1 MKQQGIENLRAIFR
15 RSRLIVVLLVV
26 LGAIQMNIVRNQQ
39 GPLYSAGATVVLSPT
54 DLATALAGLS
64 SYVDPTR
71 IDQTEQALAN
81 SRQLFDYAAS
91 RTHGVGT
98 GRDLKSAVSV
108 VKSSTTISFSATRD
122 NAAAAVADANA
133 VASAY
138 PSWRASVSNT
148 SIDAAIDQLSA
159 QIKRGG
165 SNADAVSQLGRLR
178 LLKTLTSGNVLLVEK
193 ATGAAKTRPRP
204 LRDTLLGAFVGLFAA
219 LVVVGLRE
227 ALDTRVRSEYEVEE
241 LLGVPVIGTT
251 ERLPRRATPLVLGNR
266 EYERYGDMYALI
278 AASIARLR
286 EGADRT
292 IIAITSA
299 TAGEGKTTTAV
310 NLATALARRNE
321 NVCLIDLDTRRPSI
335 ARVLRIPRDAH
346 GVDRA
351 LLRDAN
357 VSSLLWDV
365 SSNGSGLAA
374 RPAMSSAAAG
384 ARTATVGSRL
394 QVLPMGGDSLGS
406 LSPHGERVAALVR
419 DVSERS
425 DYVVIDTPPALSVPD
440 MTELAKLADIVLV
453 VVRHGQASRRN
464 LDALRRLHRTW
475 PDVDIRAVVADTP
488 PDGDSYSYYA
498 GS

>member
-15 RSRLIVVLLVV
+15 RSRLIVLLLIV
-26 LGAIQMNIVRNQQ
+26 LGAIQMNIVRSQQ
-39 GPLYSAGATVVLSPT
+39 GPLYSANANVILSPT
-54 DLATALAGLS
+54 DLATALSGLS

-71 IDQTEQALAN
+71 IDQTESALAN

-91 RTHGVGT
+91 KTPGVGT
-98 GRDLKSAVSV
+98 GSDLQSAVNV
-108 VKSSTTISFSATRD
+108 TKSSTTVSFSATRS

-133 VASAY
+133 VALAY
-138 PSWRASVSNT
+138 PKWRASVANISV
-148 SIDAAIDQLSA
+148 DAAMAQLRA
-159 QIKRGG
+159 QIKKSG
-165 SNADAVSQLGRLR
+165 SNADTVSQLNRLQ
-178 LLKTLTSGNVLLVEK
+178 LLKTLTSGNVLLVER
-193 ATGAAKTRPRP
+193 ARSAVKTRPRP
-204 LRDTLLGAFVGLFAA
+204 IRDTLLGAFVGLFAA

-241 LLGVPVIGTT
+241 LLGIPVLGSV
-251 ERLPRRATPLVLGNR
+251 ERLPRRATPLVIGNR
-266 EYERYGDMYALI
+266 EYERYGDMYALV

-286 EGADRT
+286 EGSDRT
-292 IIAITSA
+292 VIAVTSA

-310 NLATALARRNE
+310 NLASALARRNE
-321 NVCLIDLDTRRPSI
+321 NVCLIDLDTRRPSV

-357 VSSLLWDV
+357 VGALLWDV
-365 SSNGSGLAA
+365 SSNGSGLDA
-374 RPAMSSAAAG
+374 RLAVSPG
-384 ARTATVGSRL
+384 GRTATVHSRL
-394 QVLPMGGDSLGS
+394 QVLPMGSDAIGS
-406 LSPHGERVAALVR
+406 IAPHGERLATLVR

-425 DYVVIDTPPALSVPD
+425 EFVVIDTPPALSVPD

-464 LDALRRLHRTW
+464 LDALRRLHRTG
-475 PDVDIRAVVADTP
+475 PDVDIRAVVVETP
-488 PDGDSYSYYA
+488 PDGASYSYYA

>member
-15 RSRLIVVLLVV
+15 RSRLIVLLLIV
-26 LGAIQMNIVRNQQ
+26 LGAIQMNIVRSQQ
-39 GPLYSAGATVVLSPT
+39 GPLYSAGATVILSPT

-64 SYVDPTR
+64 AYVDPTR
-71 IDQTEQALAN
+71 VDQTEQALAS

-91 RTHGVGT
+91 KTPGVGT

-108 VKSSTTISFSATRD
+108 SKSSTTISFSATRS
-122 NAAAAVADANA
+122 NAAAAVGDANA

-138 PSWRASVSNT
+138 PTWRASVSNA
-148 SIDAAIDQLSA
+148 SVDAAMNQLRA
-159 QIKRGG
+159 QIKKSG
-165 SNADAVSQLGRLR
+165 SDADTVAQLNRLR

-193 ATGAAKTRPRP
+193 ATRATKTRPRP

-227 ALDTRVRSEYEVEE
+227 ALDTRVRSEYEVED
-241 LLGVPVIGTT
+241 LLGVPVVGSV

-266 EYERYGDMYALI
+266 EYERYSDMYALI
-278 AASIARLR
+278 AASVARLR
-286 EGADRT
+286 EGEDRT
-292 IIAITSA
+292 IVAITSA

-310 NLATALARRNE
+310 NLAAALARRNE
-321 NVCLIDLDTRRPSI
+321 NVCLIDLDTRRPSV

-351 LLRDAN
+351 LLRDAK
-357 VSSLLWDV
+357 VGTLLWDV

-374 RPAMSSAAAG
+374 RPAAAAAG
-384 ARTATVGSRL
+384 ARTATVHSRL
-394 QVLPMGGDSLGS
+394 QVLPMGTDAIGS
-406 LSPHGERVAALVR
+406 ISPHGDRLAALVR

-475 PDVDIRAVVADTP
+475 PDVDIRGVVVDTP

-498 GS
+498 GG

>member
-1 MKQQGIENLRAIFR
+1 MKQQGIENLRAILR
-15 RSRLIVVLLVV
+15 RSRLIVLLLVV
-26 LGAIQMNIVRNQQ
+26 LGAIQMNIVRSQQ
-39 GPLYSAGATVVLSPT
+39 GPLYNADATVVLSPT

-64 SYVDPTR
+64 AYVDPTR

-81 SRQLFDYAAS
+81 SLQLFNYAAS
-91 RTHGVGT
+91 KTRGVGT

-108 VKSSTTISFSATRD
+108 TKSSTTISFSATRST
-122 NAAAAVADANA
+122 AAAAVADANA
-133 VASAY
+133 VAVNY
-138 PSWRASVSNT
+138 PAWRASVSNA
-148 SIDAAIDQLSA
+148 SIDAAMAQLRG
-159 QIKRGG
+159 QIKRAG
-165 SNADAVSQLGRLR
+165 SDADTVSQLNRLR

-193 ATGAAKTRPRP
+193 TTHAVKTRPRP
-204 LRDTLLGAFVGLFAA
+204 VRDTLLGAFVGLFAA

-241 LLGVPVIGTT
+241 LLGIPVLGSV

-266 EYERYGDMYALI
+266 EYERYSDMYALV
-278 AASIARLR
+278 AASVARLR

-292 IIAITSA
+292 IIAVTSA

-310 NLATALARRNE
+310 NLAAALARRNE
-321 NVCLIDLDTRRPSI
+321 NVCLIDLDTRRPSV

-351 LLRDAN
+351 LLRDTN
-357 VSSLLWDV
+357 VGSLLWDV
-365 SSNGSGLAA
+365 NSNGAGLDA
-374 RPAMSSAAAG
+374 RPAVPVG
-384 ARTATVGSRL
+384 GRTATAHSRL
-394 QVLPMGGDSLGS
+394 QVLPMGSDAIGS
-406 LSPHGERVAALVR
+406 LSPHGERLAGLVR

-475 PDVDIRAVVADTP
+475 PDVDIRGVVVDTP

-498 GS
+498 GH

>member
-1 MKQQGIENLRAIFR
+1 
-15 RSRLIVVLLVV
+15 LIVLLLVE
-26 LGAIQMNIVRNQQ
+26 LGAIQMNIVMSQQ
-39 GPLYSAGATVVLSPT
+39 GPLYNADATVVLSPT

-64 SYVDPTR
+64 AYVDPTR

-81 SRQLFDYAAS
+81 SLQLFNYAAS
-91 RTHGVGT
+91 KTRGVGT

-108 VKSSTTISFSATRD
+108 TKSSTTISFSATRST
-122 NAAAAVADANA
+122 AAAAVADANA
-133 VASAY
+133 VAVNY
-138 PSWRASVSNT
+138 PAWRASVSNA
-148 SIDAAIDQLSA
+148 SIDAAMAQLRG
-159 QIKRGG
+159 QIKRAG
-165 SNADAVSQLGRLR
+165 SDADTVSQLNRLR

-193 ATGAAKTRPRP
+193 TTHAVKTRPRP
-204 LRDTLLGAFVGLFAA
+204 VRDTLLGAFVGLFAA

-241 LLGVPVIGTT
+241 LLGIPVLGSV

-266 EYERYGDMYALI
+266 EYERYSDMYALV
-278 AASIARLR
+278 AASVARLR

-292 IIAITSA
+292 IIAVTSA

-310 NLATALARRNE
+310 NLAAALARRNE
-321 NVCLIDLDTRRPSI
+321 NVCLIDLDTRRPSV

-351 LLRDAN
+351 LLRDTN
-357 VSSLLWDV
+357 VGSLLWDV
-365 SSNGSGLAA
+365 NSNGAGLDA
-374 RPAMSSAAAG
+374 RPAVPVG
-384 ARTATVGSRL
+384 GRTATAHSRL
-394 QVLPMGGDSLGS
+394 QVLPRGSDAIGS
-406 LSPHGERVAALVR
+406 LSPHGERLAGLVR

-475 PDVDIRAVVADTP
+475 PDVDIRGVVVDTP

-498 GS
+498 GH

>member
-15 RSRLIVVLLVV
+15 RSRLIVLLLIV
-26 LGAIQMNIVRNQQ
+26 LGAIQMNIVRSQQ
-39 GPLYSAGATVVLSPT
+39 GPLYSANANVILSPT
-54 DLATALAGLS
+54 DLATALSGLS
-64 SYVDPTR
+64 SYVDPNR
-71 IDQTEQALAN
+71 IDQTESALAN

-91 RTHGVGT
+91 KTPGVGT
-98 GRDLKSAVSV
+98 GSDLQSAVNV
-108 VKSSTTISFSATRD
+108 TKSSTTVSFSATRS

-133 VASAY
+133 VALAY
-138 PSWRASVSNT
+138 PKWRASVANISV
-148 SIDAAIDQLSA
+148 DAAMAQLRA
-159 QIKRGG
+159 QIKKSG
-165 SNADAVSQLGRLR
+165 SNADTVSQLNRLQ
-178 LLKTLTSGNVLLVEK
+178 LLKTLTSGNVLLVER
-193 ATGAAKTRPRP
+193 ARSAVKTRPRP
-204 LRDTLLGAFVGLFAA
+204 IRDTLLGAFVGLFAA

-241 LLGVPVIGTT
+241 LLGIPVLGSV
-251 ERLPRRATPLVLGNR
+251 ERLPRRATPLVIGNR
-266 EYERYGDMYALI
+266 EYERYGDMYALV

-292 IIAITSA
+292 VIAVTSA

-310 NLATALARRNE
+310 NLASALARRNE
-321 NVCLIDLDTRRPSI
+321 NVCLIDLDTRRPSV

-357 VSSLLWDV
+357 VGALLWDV
-365 SSNGSGLAA
+365 SSNGSGLDA
-374 RPAMSSAAAG
+374 RPAVSPG
-384 ARTATVGSRL
+384 GRTATVHSRL
-394 QVLPMGGDSLGS
+394 QVLPMGSDAIGS
-406 LSPHGERVAALVR
+406 ISPHGERLAALVR

-425 DYVVIDTPPALSVPD
+425 EFVVIDTPPALSVPD

-475 PDVDIRAVVADTP
+475 PDVDIRGVVVDTP

>member
-1 MKQQGIENLRAIFR
+1 MKQQGIENLRAILR
-15 RSRLIVVLLVV
+15 RSRLIVLLLVV
-26 LGAIQMNIVRNQQ
+26 LGAIQMNIVRSQQ
-39 GPLYSAGATVVLSPT
+39 GPLYNADATVVLSPT

-64 SYVDPTR
+64 AYVDPTR

-81 SRQLFDYAAS
+81 SLQLFNYAAS
-91 RTHGVGT
+91 KTRGVGT

-108 VKSSTTISFSATRD
+108 TKSSTTISFSATRST
-122 NAAAAVADANA
+122 AAAAVADANA
-133 VASAY
+133 VAVNDPA
-138 PSWRASVSNT
+138 WRASVSNA
-148 SIDAAIDQLSA
+148 SIDAAMAQLRG
-159 QIKRGG
+159 QIKRAG
-165 SNADAVSQLGRLR
+165 SDADTVSQLNRLR

-193 ATGAAKTRPRP
+193 TTHAVKTRPRP
-204 LRDTLLGAFVGLFAA
+204 VRDTLLGAFVGLFAA

-241 LLGVPVIGTT
+241 LLGIPVLGSV

-266 EYERYGDMYALI
+266 EYERYSDMYALV
-278 AASIARLR
+278 AASVARLR

-292 IIAITSA
+292 IIAVTSA

-310 NLATALARRNE
+310 NLAAALARRNE
-321 NVCLIDLDTRRPSI
+321 NVCLIDLDTRRPSV

-351 LLRDAN
+351 LLRDTN
-357 VSSLLWDV
+357 VGSLLWDV
-365 SSNGSGLAA
+365 NSNGAGLDA
-374 RPAMSSAAAG
+374 RPAVPVG
-384 ARTATVGSRL
+384 GRTATAHSRL
-394 QVLPMGGDSLGS
+394 QVLPMGSDAIGS
-406 LSPHGERVAALVR
+406 LSPHGERLAGLVR

-475 PDVDIRAVVADTP
+475 PDVDIRGVVVDTP

-498 GS
+498 GH

>member
-15 RSRLIVVLLVV
+15 RSRLIVLLLIV
-26 LGAIQMNIVRNQQ
+26 LGAIQMNIVRSQQ
-39 GPLYSAGATVVLSPT
+39 GPLYSANANVILSPT
-54 DLATALAGLS
+54 DLATALSGLS
-64 SYVDPTR
+64 SYVDPSR
-71 IDQTEQALAN
+71 VDQTESALAN
-81 SRQLFDYAAS
+81 SRQLFDYAAKK
-91 RTHGVGT
+91 TPGVGT
-98 GRDLKSAVSV
+98 GSDLQSAVSV
-108 VKSSTTISFSATRD
+108 SKSSTTISFSATRS

-133 VASAY
+133 VANAY
-138 PSWRASVSNT
+138 PTWRASVSNA
-148 SIDAAIDQLSA
+148 SVDAAMAQLRA
-159 QIKRGG
+159 QIKRSG
-165 SNADAVSQLGRLR
+165 SDADTVSQLNKLR
-178 LLKTLTSGNVLLVEK
+178 LLKTLTSGNVLLVER
-193 ATGAAKTRPRP
+193 ARHSVKTRPRP
-204 LRDTLLGAFVGLFAA
+204 VRDTLLGAFVGLFAA

-241 LLGVPVIGTT
+241 LLGIPVLGSV

-266 EYERYGDMYALI
+266 EYERYSDMYALI
-278 AASIARLR
+278 AASVVRLR

-292 IIAITSA
+292 VIAITSA

-321 NVCLIDLDTRRPSI
+321 NVCLIDLDTRRPSV

-357 VSSLLWDV
+357 VGALLWDV
-365 SSNGSGLAA
+365 SSNGSGLDA
-374 RPAMSSAAAG
+374 RPAASPG
-384 ARTATVGSRL
+384 ARTATVHSRL
-394 QVLPMGGDSLGS
+394 QVLPMGSDAIGS
-406 LSPHGERVAALVR
+406 ISPHGDRLATLVR
-419 DVSERS
+419 NVSDRS
-425 DYVVIDTPPALSVPD
+425 EFVVIDTPPALSVPD

-475 PDVDIRAVVADTP
+475 PDVDIRGVVVDTP

>member
-1 MKQQGIENLRAIFR
+1 MKQQGIENLRAILR
-15 RSRLIVVLLVV
+15 RSRLIVLLLVV
-26 LGAIQMNIVRNQQ
+26 LGAIQMNIVRSQQ
-39 GPLYSAGATVVLSPT
+39 GPLYNADATVVLSPT

-64 SYVDPTR
+64 AYVDPTR

-81 SRQLFDYAAS
+81 SLQLFNYAAS
-91 RTHGVGT
+91 KTRGVGT

-108 VKSSTTISFSATRD
+108 TKSSTTISFSATRSTE
-122 NAAAAVADANA
+122 AAAVADANA
-133 VASAY
+133 VAVNY
-138 PSWRASVSNT
+138 PAWRASVSNA
-148 SIDAAIDQLSA
+148 SIDAAMAQLRG
-159 QIKRGG
+159 QIKRAG
-165 SNADAVSQLGRLR
+165 SDADTVSQLNRLR

-193 ATGAAKTRPRP
+193 TTHAVKTRPRP
-204 LRDTLLGAFVGLFAA
+204 VRDTLLGAFVGLFAA

-241 LLGVPVIGTT
+241 LLGIPVLGSV

-266 EYERYGDMYALI
+266 EYERYSDMYALV
-278 AASIARLR
+278 AASVARLR

-292 IIAITSA
+292 IIAVTSA

-310 NLATALARRNE
+310 NLAAALARRNE
-321 NVCLIDLDTRRPSI
+321 NVCLIDLDTRRPSV

-351 LLRDAN
+351 LLRDTN
-357 VSSLLWDV
+357 VGSLLWDV
-365 SSNGSGLAA
+365 NSNGAGLDA
-374 RPAMSSAAAG
+374 RPAVPVG
-384 ARTATVGSRL
+384 GRTATAHSRL
-394 QVLPMGGDSLGS
+394 QVLPMGSDAIGS
-406 LSPHGERVAALVR
+406 LSPHGERLAGLVR

-475 PDVDIRAVVADTP
+475 PDVDIRGVVVDTP

-498 GS
+498 GH